1 MPYTSVTVKFRNS
14 ASSFPGVRF
23 RHLLNRVDE
32 ARSKPVVAFVV
43 KAFDGRLPDGPVHPL
58 DLPLGP
64 WLVSRRSI
72 SVASRIMSN
81 RV

>member
-1 MPYTSVTVKFRNS
+1 M
-14 ASSFPGVRF
+14 
-23 RHLLNRVDE
+23 
-32 ARSKPVVAFVV
+32 